1 LSQATITDHLT
12 EAAIVAAELPEWL
25 RHRKVADLGSYRTLP
40 APDSSTMEDWRR
52 TNLSGIDLDATQP
65 VSSQADG
72 APPDAALRANYERGG
87 EAGALLLQQPG
98 RAAAIKLPPVL
109 TAQGIVVTTL
119 EEAAR
124 SHSDVVRKYLEHE
137 VVPANAGKFAALNAA
152 FWRGGIFVH
161 VPRGVQ
167 AELPVWA
174 TFAAGEAGE
183 TVLPRTLVV
192 VEDGGSLVFTDEYTS
207 SGTAGARLSSA
218 VSEVILGDGASI
230 QYLVLQRWPEDV
242 THVATHRVH
251 LGRDARVELVVA
263 ATGAGTSKVY
273 MEVALMGQGG
283 SARISGLVIGAGKQH
298 FDYQSLQDHF
308 APNCVSD
315 LLVKGALRDQSVS
328 VYSGLIK
335 IREDAQH
342 SNAYQANRNLL
353 LSPHARSDSSP
364 KLEIEAND
372 VRCTHGASVGQVDSD
387 QLFYLQSRGFS
398 LKEAQ
403 DTLVHGFF
411 QPVID
416 RIALPRVRD
425 QLHEAID
432 SALRDLDPRGA
443 AVSGGAGTRDDEGS
457 RAALA
462 ATEIAGSGAR
472 RVTGQAGA

>member
-1 LSQATITDHLT
+1 LSQATITDQLT
-12 EAAIVAAELPEWL
+12 AAAIAAARLPEWL
-25 RHRKVADLGSYRTLP
+25 RDRKVADLEIYRSLP

-52 TNLSGIDLDATQP
+52 TDLSAVDLDATRP
-65 VSSQADG
+65 VSARPDG
-72 APPDAALRANYERGG
+72 GGSDAALRVNYERGG
-87 EAGALLLQQPG
+87 EGGALLLQQPG
-98 RAAAIKLPPVL
+98 RAAAIELPGTL
-109 TAQGIVVTTL
+109 AAQGVVVTSL

-124 SHSDVVRKYLEHE
+124 SHADIVRRYLEHE
-137 VVPANAGKFAALNAA
+137 VVPASAGKFAALNAA
-152 FWRGGIFVH
+152 FWRGGVFVF

-167 AELPVWA
+167 AQLPVWA
-174 TFAAGEAGE
+174 TFAAGDAGE

-192 VEDGGSLVFTDEYTS
+192 VEDGASLVFTDEYAST
-207 SGTAGARLSSA
+207 GTAGARLSSA

-230 QYLVLQRWPEDV
+230 QYLVLQQWPDDV

-283 SARISGLVIGAGKQH
+283 SARISGLVIGDGQQH
-298 FDYQSLQDHF
+298 FDYQSLQDHC

-315 LLVKGALRDQSVS
+315 LLVKGALRDESVS

-335 IREDAQH
+335 IRQDAQH
-342 SNAYQANRNLL
+342 SDAYQANRNLL
-353 LSPHARSDSSP
+353 LSPHARADSSP

-372 VRCTHGASVGQVDSD
+372 VRCTHGATMGQVDSD
-387 QLFYLQSRGFS
+387 QMFYLQSRGFS

-425 QLHEAID
+425 QIHEAID
-432 SALRDLDPRGA
+432 SALQDLDPRDA
-443 AVSGGAGTRDDEGS
+443 AVSGGAGTRDDEGA

-462 ATEIAGSGAR
+462 ATEIAGSAGR
-472 RVTGQAGA
+472 RATGEAGA